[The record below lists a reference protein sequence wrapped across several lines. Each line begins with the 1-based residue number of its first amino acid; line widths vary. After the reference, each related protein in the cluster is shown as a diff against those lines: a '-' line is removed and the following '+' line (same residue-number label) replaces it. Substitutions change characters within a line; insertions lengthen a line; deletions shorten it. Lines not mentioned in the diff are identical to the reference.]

1 MDKKQLAL
9 KVYDTM
15 IQALDQRNWNYEK
28 DVEKN
33 LVHFNVS
40 GEDLPIKFIMWADE
54 DRQLIRILSP
64 LGFKFPEDKRI
75 EGAIAACHASYALSD
90 GCFDYDLSEGSI
102 SFRLT
107 NAFHESE
114 IGVDLIQYMISCTC
128 VLVDEYNDRFLM
140 LAKGMIDL
148 QTFLSKE

>member
-64 LGFKFPEDKRI
+64 LCFKFPEENRI